1 MIEFTELWDSMSNA
15 ERQDV
20 ANVCIDWG
28 YAFHDCKEYHLH
40 DLMRDEPE
48 LRGANHFGELCAII
62 MEIGHKDAI
71 QMLEIFSYE
80 QDGNELREEF
90 DRAINLWRVKK

>member
-1 MIEFTELWDSMSNA
+1 MIEFTKLWDSMSGV
-15 ERQDV
+15 EKQDV

-28 YAFHDCKEYHLH
+28 YAFHDCFEDHLH
-40 DLMRDEPE
+40 DHVCDELE
-48 LRGANHFGELCAII
+48 LNGANHFGELCTMI

-71 QMLEIFSYE
+71 QMLEIFAYE

>member
-1 MIEFTELWDSMSNA
+1 MTEFTDMSDQ

-20 ANVCIDWG
+20 ANVCIDCG
-28 YAFHDCKEYHLH
+28 YASHECAEKHLSDH
-40 DLMRDEPE
+40 ECDEPE
-48 LRGANHFGELCAII
+48 LRGADHFGEICTMI
-62 MEIGHKDAI
+62 METSHKDAI
-71 QMLEIFSYE
+71 QMLEIFAYE